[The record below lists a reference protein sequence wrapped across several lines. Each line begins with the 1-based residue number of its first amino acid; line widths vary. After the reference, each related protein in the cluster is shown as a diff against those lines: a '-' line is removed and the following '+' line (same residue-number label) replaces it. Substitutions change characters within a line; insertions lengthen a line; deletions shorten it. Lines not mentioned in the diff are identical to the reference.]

1 MHLAGFSLIGA
12 VHSSLARGTGVY
24 LTGASTSCV
33 ERLISLA
40 GLIQVLIGDIANKFI
55 PADETLH
62 HVFIIFVSPVCWIHT
77 ICKLKTMRKIKNNKK
92 RA

>member
-12 VHSSLARGTGVY
+12 IHSSIARGAGVY

-40 GLIQVLIGDIANKFI
+40 GLIQVLIGNIANKFI
-55 PADETLH
+55 PADETMHRVIL
-62 HVFIIFVSPVCWIHT
+62 IFVSPVCWIHS
-77 ICKLKTMRKIKNNKK
+77 ICILRTMRKIKNNKK